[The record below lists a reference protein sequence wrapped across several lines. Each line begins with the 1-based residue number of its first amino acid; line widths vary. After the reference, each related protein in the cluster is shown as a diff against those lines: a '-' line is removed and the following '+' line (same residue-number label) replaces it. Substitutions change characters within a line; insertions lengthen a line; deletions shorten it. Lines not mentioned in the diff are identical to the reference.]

1 MKKTFFGLVA
11 FMVPTIAFG
20 QLVTQNTTKDA
31 GGLLTLF
38 GTLVQQ
44 LIPIASMLVI
54 LFFFYGLSL
63 FILKA
68 GDPKAVEE
76 GKGIMVWGILALFVM
91 ISIYGIIGFIQ
102 RSTGTDMPAISNPI
116 VLPSVVQ

>member
-1 MKKTFFGLVA
+1 MKKTIFRIGIFL
-11 FMVPTIAFG
+11 VPTIVFG
-20 QLVTQNTTKDA
+20 RSVTQNPTGDV
-31 GGLLTLF
+31 GGLFTLF
-38 GTLVQQ
+38 GSIVLQ

-68 GDPKAVEE
+68 GDPKAASE

-91 ISIYGIIGFIQ
+91 VSIYGIIGFMQ
-102 RSTGTDMPAISNPI
+102 RSTGVDMPGVTNPI
-116 VLPSVVQ
+116 VLPSVVE